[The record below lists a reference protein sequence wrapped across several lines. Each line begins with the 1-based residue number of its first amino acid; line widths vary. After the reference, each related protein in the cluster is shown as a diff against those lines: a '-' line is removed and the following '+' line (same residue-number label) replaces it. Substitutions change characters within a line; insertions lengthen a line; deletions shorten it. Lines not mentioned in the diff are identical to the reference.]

1 MLSVR
6 LERGALW
13 LALKNSK
20 PDTDQAEYHK
30 KRKKKRNKTKQK
42 TLKTE
47 HQRRK
52 WMKEKQEIAFNG
64 K

>member
-30 KRKKKRNKTKQK
+30 KRKKKKKQNQTKNIK
-42 TLKTE
+42 NRTP
-47 HQRRK
+47 
-52 WMKEKQEIAFNG
+52 EKKMDEREIGDCF
-64 K
+64 